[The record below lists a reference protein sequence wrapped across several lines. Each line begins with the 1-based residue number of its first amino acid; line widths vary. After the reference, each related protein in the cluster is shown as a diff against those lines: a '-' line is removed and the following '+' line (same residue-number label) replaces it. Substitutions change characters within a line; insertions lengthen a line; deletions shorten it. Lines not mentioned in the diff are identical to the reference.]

1 MDLRR
6 EKKRIYIDREALSV
20 LEMLQEGILAPVT
33 SLMNEQQAKEV
44 NQSGLFK
51 GCSFPSPLI
60 FAPSGR
66 KNQEV
71 IQALKEGEEVELFV
85 SDERVGS
92 LRAQEVFKIDKEE
105 RIRKIMG
112 GDLGNIETERIYQRI
127 GDYAVY
133 GDFEVVGYRVSQNKK
148 RIQEKIHALGAKKIC
163 GVMLNAN
170 PIHKVHEKILEESL
184 FKHDLLVIFVPHH
197 NSWFLPFSL
206 RIESLEYVVNNFL
219 PFEKILVIPLDY
231 TYLLA
236 GQNRMILNALICK
249 NYGCTDFIASLGSSD
264 LGIFCEGDR
273 TFTIMDSIQGIDL
286 SIQLLSEYIY
296 CNQCNTIR
304 STKICPHG
312 KHHHISYDS
321 RNFFE
326 MLKLGLMPPE
336 VFIRKEVSA
345 MILTHLFPDR
355 AKKLNKLYSDLVS
368 QEGVV
373 EENEKKFYENLSRL
387 YHVK

>member
-6 EKKRIYIDREALSV
+6 EKKRIYIDREALSI
-20 LEMLQEGILAPVT
+20 LEMLQEGILTPVV
-33 SLMNEQQAKEV
+33 SLMSERQAKEV

-71 IQALKEGEEVELFV
+71 IQSLKQDEEVDLYV

-92 LRAQEVFKIDKEE
+92 LRAQEIFKVDKEE

-127 GDYAVY
+127 GDYAIY
-133 GDFEVVGYRVSQNKK
+133 GDLEVVGYKVSQNKQ
-148 RIQEKIHALGAKKIC
+148 RIQDKIDALGAKKIC

-321 RNFFE
+321 KNFFE

>member
-20 LEMLQEGILAPVT
+20 LEMLQEGILTPVT
-33 SLMNEQQAKEV
+33 SLMNEIQAKEV
-44 NQSGLFK
+44 NQSGLFM

-71 IQALKEGEEVELFV
+71 IQSLEKDEEVELFV

-92 LRAQEVFKIDKEE
+92 LRANEIFKVDKEE

-127 GDYAVY
+127 GDYAIY
-133 GDFEVVGYRVSQNKK
+133 GDFEVVGYKVSQNKK
-148 RIQEKIHALGAKKIC
+148 RIQDKIDALGAKKIC

-206 RIESLEYVVNNFL
+206 RIKSLEYVVNNFL
-219 PFEKILVIPLDY
+219 PFEKILIVPLDY

-345 MILTHLFPDR
+345 MILTHLFPER
-355 AKKLNKLYSDLVS
+355 VKKLNKLYSDLVS

>member
-1 MDLRR
+1 MDLRK
-6 EKKRIYIDREALSV
+6 EKKRICIDREALSI
-20 LEMLQEGILAPVT
+20 LEMLQEGILSPVV
-33 SLMNEQQAKEV
+33 SLMNENEAQEV
-44 NQSGLFK
+44 NQTGLFM

-71 IQALKEGEEVELFV
+71 IQGLREDEEVELFV
-85 SDERVGS
+85 CGEKAGLLRVK
-92 LRAQEVFKIDKEE
+92 EIFKVDREE

-127 GDYAVY
+127 GNYAIY
-133 GDFEVVGYRVSQNKK
+133 GDLEVIGHKVSQNKK
-148 RIQEKIHALGAKKIC
+148 IIQDKINALGAKKIC

-206 RIESLEYVVNNFL
+206 RIKSLEYVVNNFL
-219 PFEKILVIPLDY
+219 PFEKILIVPLDY

-321 RNFFE
+321 RNLFE
-326 MLKLGLMPPE
+326 MLKMGLMPPE
-336 VFIRKEVSA
+336 IFIRKEVSA

-355 AKKLNKLYSDLVS
+355 AKKLNKLYSDLVT

-373 EENEKKFYENLSRL
+373 VENEKRFYENLSRL
-387 YHVK
+387 YHVR

>member
-33 SLMNEQQAKEV
+33 SLMDEKQAREV

-66 KNQEV
+66 KNQE
-71 IQALKEGEEVELFV
+71 IIHSLKQDEEVELFV

-92 LRAQEVFKIDKEE
+92 LRAKEIFKVDKEE

-127 GDYAVY
+127 GDYAIY
-133 GDFEVVGYRVSQNKK
+133 GDFEVVGYKVSQNKQ
-148 RIQEKIHALGAKKIC
+148 RIQDKIDALGAKKIC

>member
-1 MDLRR
+1 MDLRK

-20 LEMLQEGILAPVT
+20 LEMLQEGILSPVT
-33 SLMNEQQAKEV
+33 SLMNEEQAKQV
-44 NQSGLFK
+44 NQSGLFM

-71 IQALKEGEEVELFV
+71 IQTFTQGEEVDLFV
-85 SDERVGS
+85 SDERVGF
-92 LRAQEVFKIDKEE
+92 LRVQEVFRIDKEE

-112 GDLGNIETERIYQRI
+112 GDLGNIETERVYRRI
-127 GDYAVY
+127 GDYAIY
-133 GDFEVVGYRVSQNKK
+133 GEFEVIGYKVSQNKK
-148 RIQEKIHALGAKKIC
+148 RIQDKIRSLRAKKIC

-170 PIHKVHEKILEESL
+170 PIHKVHEKILEETL

-197 NSWFLPFSL
+197 SSWFLPFSL
-206 RIESLEYVVNNFL
+206 RIESLEYVIKNFL
-219 PFEKILVIPLDY
+219 PFEKILIVPLDY

-286 SIQLLSEYIY
+286 SIQLLSEYIF

-321 RNFFE
+321 RNLFE
-326 MLKLGLMPPE
+326 MLKLGIMPPE

-345 MILTHLFPDR
+345 MILAHLFPSR
-355 AKKLNKLYSDLVS
+355 IKNLNKLYSDLVS

-373 EENEKKFYENLSRL
+373 EESERRFYENLSGL
-387 YHVK
+387 YHVR